1 MSAFIGP
8 IHYWLF
14 GKIRLLEERQAFLLQ
29 NVTEMCGS
37 TAEEFHEQVTQMYG
51 KPLPDQDLAEL
62 ISHDNIHGWLQ
73 RQINLAESREA
84 SFIKLLLET
93 CGGAAEDLVERSYDE
108 HGQKVGASAKETGR
122 YALDSSEGVLQA
134 MNDYYLNGMPCDSGD
149 CVMSLHMSNWK
160 RAGMDETEMSRFY
173 EKWLK
178 SFVLGFNPGYEYA
191 VVADAHQLN
200 KK

>member
-37 TAEEFHEQVTQMYG
+37 TAEELHEQVNQMYG
-51 KPLPDQDLAEL
+51 RPLPDQDLAEL

-93 CGGAAEDLVERSYDE
+93 CGGAAEDIVERSYDE
-108 HGQKVGASAKETGR
+108 HGRKVGASAKETGR
-122 YALDSSEGVLQA
+122 YTLDSSEGVFRAL
-134 MNDYYLNGMPCDSGD
+134 NDYYLNGMPCDAGES
-149 CVMSLHMSNWK
+149 VMSSHQSNWK
-160 RAGMDETEMSRFY
+160 RAGMDETEMSRY
-173 EKWLK
+173 YQKWLK
-178 SFVLGFNPGYEYA
+178 GFVMGFNPDYEYA
-191 VVADAHQLN
+191 VVADTHQLN